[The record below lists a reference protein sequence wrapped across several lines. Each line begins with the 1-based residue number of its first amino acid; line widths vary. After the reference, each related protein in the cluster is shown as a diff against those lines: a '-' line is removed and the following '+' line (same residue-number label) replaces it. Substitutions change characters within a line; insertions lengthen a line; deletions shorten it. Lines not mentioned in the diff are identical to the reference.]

1 MINFCRT
8 CSSGRLL
15 LKNGGNS
22 KQVKGDELMVK
33 VQRLS
38 NELDK
43 YNLSEHQG
51 RMNEG
56 RKSTLSKTQP
66 S

>member
-1 MINFCRT
+1 MNSCRT
-8 CSSGRLL
+8 CSSGRL

-38 NELDK
+38 KELDK

-51 RMNEG
+51 HMNEG

>member
-1 MINFCRT
+1 M
-8 CSSGRLL
+8 
-15 LKNGGNS
+15 
-22 KQVKGDELMVK
+22 KGDELMVK

-38 NELDK
+38 KELDK

-51 RMNEG
+51 HMNEG